1 LLRRTIGV
9 SVRRPSVVDGWPDYQ
24 RSAGKSLAVPQPKPL
39 AFKLDPEFKG
49 YFCKIVEGVSVSAWE
64 CGGGGHGSA

>member
-49 YFCKIVEGVSVSAWE
+49 YFCKIVEGVCTSAGE
-64 CGGGGHGSA
+64 YGGGGPGSA